1 MKYKQALNGDIM
13 KLQDRDYTKYAN
25 EEEKDAYAA
34 EEKYANEKGLK
45 NNRQYPRFSHPNEE
59 VRKFIWHK
67 RSFIFYN
74 KQRKAYELAA
84 NS

>member
-1 MKYKQALNGDIM
+1 M

-34 EEKYANEKGLK
+34 EEKYANQKGLK
-45 NNRQYPRFSHPNEE
+45 NNRQYPRFSHPNAE

-67 RSFIFYN
+67 RSLFPNNYLHFTEYRN
-74 KQRKAYELAA
+74 VDFRSEANAY
-84 NS
+84 S